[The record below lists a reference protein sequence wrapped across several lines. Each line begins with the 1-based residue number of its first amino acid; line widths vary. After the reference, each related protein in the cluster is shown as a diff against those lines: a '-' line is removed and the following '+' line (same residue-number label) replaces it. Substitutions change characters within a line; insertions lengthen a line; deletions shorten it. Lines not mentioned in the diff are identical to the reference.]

1 MGLVMKRMEKP
12 PQAATT
18 SGQQAP
24 TIDELRHRVT
34 ELTEANAALRR
45 RAEELLA
52 YQTAIKPIISS
63 LLNNPFAD
71 IDWLRHKAHK
81 AMRPRKSSS

>member
-1 MGLVMKRMEKP
+1 MKRIEKLP
-12 PQAATT
+12 RKAK
-18 SGQQAP
+18 SSDDAP
-24 TIDELRHRVT
+24 TLDALRRRVA
-34 ELTEANAALRR
+34 ELTEANAALRQ
-45 RAEELLA
+45 RADDLQA

-81 AMRPRKSSS
+81 AMRPRKPGS